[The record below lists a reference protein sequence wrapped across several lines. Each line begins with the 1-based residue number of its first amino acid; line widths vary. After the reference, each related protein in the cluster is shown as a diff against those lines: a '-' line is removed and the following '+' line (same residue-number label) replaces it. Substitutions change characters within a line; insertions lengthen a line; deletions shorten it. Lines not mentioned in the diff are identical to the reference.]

1 MDVVYTKIGK
11 WGGVKS
17 IEGAD
22 TLIDG
27 KGLFAQ
33 ITWNGEDVEWKDEDL
48 SNLIDGEKMFQS
60 NTTLIS
66 FDDNLQN
73 LVKGGSMFSGCTKL
87 TIFNSE
93 LKNLLSG
100 VNMFAGCKLDDT
112 SLENITTNIND
123 IKDINKENDELWNYT
138 IHNSTRNIDINDR
151 GRIYIGCDETIP
163 EEKLTD
169 YSVRLYKKGWDV
181 LFNGNNYTPVRVWV
195 EFNDYGELIDADLSG
210 LVDGEDMLKYTN
222 VGQLTNEDGTV

>member
-1 MDVVYTKIGK
+1 MDVVYTNIGK
-11 WGGVKS
+11 GGGVKS
-17 IEGAD
+17 IKGTN

-27 KGLFAQ
+27 KGLFAN
-33 ITWNGEDVEWKDEDL
+33 INWNGEGFKWEDKDL
-48 SNLIDGEKMFQS
+48 SNLIDGEKMFLT

-73 LVKGGSMFSGCTKL
+73 LVKAGSMFSGCTNL

-100 VNMFAGCKLDDT
+100 VNMFSECKLDDT

-123 IKDINKENDELWNYT
+123 IKDIDKKNDELWNYT
-138 IHNSTRNIDINDR
+138 IHNSTRNIDKIDR
-151 GRIYIGCDETIP
+151 GHIDIGCDETIP

-169 YSVRLYKKGWDV
+169 YSLRLYNKGWKV
-181 LFNGNNYTPVRVWV
+181 LFNNENYMYVWV

-210 LVDGEDMLKYTN
+210 LVDGTYMFRYTN
-222 VGQLTNEDGTV
+222 VGQITNEDGTV